1 MNFSA
6 SFEWDKSGDKAGIII
21 WLQSYEDW
29 LVERKFGDDLPPVLI
44 LDANQGIEEMKKL
57 YTKHEKVIRG
67 IEPFKEE

>member
-44 LDANQGIEEMKKL
+44 LDANQGIEEMKRL